1 MGGLTDEAAMSHSSS
16 SRVVICGA
24 GIAGVAA
31 AYYLA
36 LEYGL
41 DNVMLVDE
49 GNPLSLTSDKST
61 EAYRNWWPGPDW
73 AMTAFMNRSIDLIEG
88 IARATGNRINL
99 NRRGYVF
106 ATADATKI
114 PFLETM
120 ATTAEAH
127 GGGAARFHDAA
138 QSAYTPS
145 PERGFD
151 VALTGADVITD
162 ARLIRRH
169 FPYLAPETVGVAHAR
184 RAGWLS
190 AQQLGM
196 VMLEAARARDVQI
209 VKGRVVGIDITGGRV
224 RAVHVEHRNERQ
236 TLAATHVVLAAG
248 PMQTEMAR
256 MIGVDL
262 PIRAERHYK
271 VSFPDTLGGLPRD
284 APMLIWLDEQHL
296 PWSDEEHAALAA
308 DEEAQWLLGKF
319 PAGVHG
325 RPDGA
330 SATIVLFNHHGDA
343 VDPVFPL
350 PEPAHY
356 AEIALR
362 GMSTMVPA
370 LKAYNGKTPR
380 PYIDGGYYMRTRE
393 NRPLLG
399 PVPVEG
405 AYISCAFSGFG
416 VMASCAGGELIAR
429 HITEAAL
436 PDYAPAFLLSR
447 YENVAYCALLDRWGD
462 GGQL

>member
-1 MGGLTDEAAMSHSSS
+1 M
-16 SRVVICGA
+16 
-24 GIAGVAA
+24 
-31 AYYLA
+31 
-36 LEYGL
+36 
-41 DNVMLVDE
+41 
-49 GNPLSLTSDKST
+49 
-61 EAYRNWWPGPDW
+61 
-73 AMTAFMNRSIDLIEG
+73 
-88 IARATGNRINL
+88 
-99 NRRGYVF
+99 
-106 ATADATKI
+106 
-114 PFLETM
+114 
-120 ATTAEAH
+120 AEAH
-127 GGGAARFHDAA
+127 GGGAARFHDTA

-145 PERGFD
+145 PERGFE

-169 FPYLAPETVGVAHAR
+169 LPYLAPETVAVAHAR

-196 VMLEAARARDVQI
+196 VMLEAARARGVQI
-209 VKGRVVGIDITGGRV
+209 VKGRVVGIDTAGGRV
-224 RAVHVEHRNERQ
+224 RAVHVAHQDERR

-248 PMQTEMAR
+248 PMQTEMAG

-271 VSFPDTLGGLPRD
+271 VSFPDTRGGLPRD

-308 DEEAQWLLGKF
+308 DEEAQWLLGTF

-343 VDPVFPL
+343 VDPIFPL

-393 NRPLLG
+393 NRPLIG

-429 HITEAAL
+429 HITQAAL

-447 YENVAYCALLDRWGD
+447 YQNVAYSALLDRWGD

>member
-1 MGGLTDEAAMSHSSS
+1 M
-16 SRVVICGA
+16 
-24 GIAGVAA
+24 
-31 AYYLA
+31 
-36 LEYGL
+36 
-41 DNVMLVDE
+41 
-49 GNPLSLTSDKST
+49 
-61 EAYRNWWPGPDW
+61 
-73 AMTAFMNRSIDLIEG
+73 
-88 IARATGNRINL
+88 AR
-99 NRRGYVF
+99 
-106 ATADATKI
+106 
-114 PFLETM
+114 
-120 ATTAEAH
+120 TAEAN
-127 GGGAARFHDAA
+127 GGGDARFHDTAE
-138 QSAYTPS
+138 SAYVPS

-151 VALTGADVITD
+151 GALTGADVITD

-169 FPYLAPETVGVAHAR
+169 FPYLAPETVAVVHAR

-190 AQQLGM
+190 AHQLGM
-196 VMLEAARARDVQI
+196 VMLEAARAGGVRI
-209 VKGRVVGIDITGGRV
+209 VKGRVVGIETTGDRV
-224 RAVHVEHRNERQ
+224 RAVHVDHQGERQ

-248 PMQTEMAR
+248 PMQGEMTN
-256 MIGVDL
+256 MIGIDV

-271 VSFPDTLGGLPRD
+271 VSFPDALGGLPRN
-284 APMLIWLDEQHL
+284 APMLIWLDEQQL
-296 PWSDEEHAALAA
+296 PWSDEERAALAA
-308 DEEAQWLLGKF
+308 DADTQWLLGTF

-330 SATIVLFNHHGDA
+330 SATIILFNHHGEA

-370 LKAYNGKTPR
+370 LKAYNGTTPR

-393 NRPLLG
+393 NRPLIG
-399 PVPVEG
+399 PVAVEG

-416 VMASCAGGELIAR
+416 VMAACAGGELIAR
-429 HITEAAL
+429 HITEAPL

-447 YENVAYCALLDRWGD
+447 YQDPAYGALLERWGD